1 MGNVL
6 LEKVDYKITETE
18 RGIWRRYMY
27 PTGSLYAEYTSR
39 SMAFGMPLIHYVR
52 GVSPE
57 TGVAPVARGV
67 IAIGRRAVGIVA
79 IGRFAVGL
87 LAVGQLS
94 AGLIGIGQL
103 TGGVLS
109 LGQMALASR
118 WASVKWRAVT
128 SALRRSGS
136 DTWCLPR
143 PDLARTPGP
152 CGTGTRKPPSS
163 SARSSTRFSE
173 RTSVTALLP
182 GQTGWA
188 SFPWPARCRP
198 SGPGSGGGSGW
209 ILRRRTPS
217 R

>member
-109 LGQMALASR
+109 LGQMALGLALGIGQVASGYVCIAQIGFGHLVLAQAGFGAHAWTMR
-118 WASVKWRAVT
+118 NRDPEASEFF
-128 SALRRSGS
+128 RS
-136 DTWCLPR
+136 LFH
-143 PDLARTPGP
+143 
-152 CGTGTRKPPSS
+152 KV
-163 SARSSTRFSE
+163 F
-173 RTSVTALLP
+173 
-182 GQTGWA
+182 
-188 SFPWPARCRP
+188 
-198 SGPGSGGGSGW
+198 
-209 ILRRRTPS
+209 
-217 R
+217 